1 MDSITL
7 VKTALEY
14 YDSNIDKYDHI
25 YKNIYYYKYIKYDND
40 IENNIIIF
48 YDKNKVECFRSR
60 YEILGIFNTINN
72 MWIWAWANPNLD
84 KKNTN
89 IVRRLWSHGVTLDK
103 SDFFLKTELI
113 TSRFK
118 ISNLFQLDIHISIAS
133 YISKCPI
140 IYQLN
145 VRIENEDEIVG
156 IDKINKVIKNGV
168 TIYYLILLDYEEII
182 KNNVKK
188 NDLCEDNEQ

>member
-7 VKTALEY
+7 IKTSLEY

-25 YKNIYYYKYIKYDND
+25 YKNIVYYKYIIYEGDIDNNV
-40 IENNIIIF
+40 IVF
-48 YDKNKVECFRSR
+48 YDKDKVECFKSR
-60 YEILGIFNTINN
+60 YEILGIFNTSNN
-72 MWIWAWANPNLD
+72 VWIWSWANPNVE

-89 IVRRLWSHGVTLDK
+89 IVRKLWTYGVTLDK

-118 ISNLFQLDIHISIAS
+118 ISNIFQLDIHIGIAS

-140 IYQLN
+140 IYKLN
-145 VRIENEDEIVG
+145 VNAENESDIVEL
-156 IDKINKVIKNGV
+156 DDFNKVMKNGK
-168 TIYYLILLDYEEII
+168 TIYYLILLDHNDII
-182 KNNVKK
+182 KNIIKK
-188 NDLCEDNEQ
+188 NDLCEDN